1 MEPVS
6 LTRWLVTARRKA
18 SSFTSGPRSP
28 ESVIK
33 NSVGI
38 GMNPRLI
45 GVAGPLEGSLCVLPE
60 GELSIGRDAANQ
72 LSAGDGSLSRRHCVV
87 RREGAKCSVRDAGSR
102 NGTRV
107 NGVPVDEQQLMHGDQ
122 LSVGSSVLMF
132 LSEAEST
139 ASWTNQVLFED
150 TAELD
155 GLAIQFRKE
164 KQVARRPEEIL
175 AGLPGTPELTRYLQ
189 SLLKIATGIGG
200 IRDRES
206 LQWQLLGFLFD
217 VLPAERGA
225 VLYFDKT
232 GEVESTAAWDRLRG
246 PEHAV
251 PISESL
257 VRRVYAEKSGLV
269 AGDAAVERSAEQG
282 VGEIP
287 RARSVLCA
295 PMMIFGEL
303 LGAIY
308 LERSGLEGPFDD
320 AHLQVITAVGSIAAL
335 ALENLRHWERLK
347 EENQTL
353 KAEVNLQHNMVGISA
368 RMKEV
373 FEFVRRVAATDAT
386 VLIEGESG
394 TGKELVARAIHHNS
408 GRAEN
413 PFVAINCA
421 AIAENLLESELFGH
435 EKGSFTGASA
445 QKKGKIEMAEGG
457 TLFLDEVSEL
467 APELQ
472 AKLLR
477 VLQEREFE
485 RVGGTRAIPLDTRLI
500 AATNKKLSAAIEAGE
515 FRKDLYYRLNVVT
528 LTMPAL
534 RDRVEDIPQLAEHF
548 LSKASRKCKTKMKQL
563 SEEAMAC
570 LVKYD
575 WPGNVRELENA
586 IERAVVLGSGNVV
599 LPDDLPEAVLEV
611 GLTSPDGPAKY
622 YRSVKEMKRQ
632 MIVQALQQA
641 HGSYLEAAKA
651 LGIHPN
657 SLLRLMRNLNVKAS
671 TKAGQLP

>member
-1 MEPVS
+1 
-6 LTRWLVTARRKA
+6 
-18 SSFTSGPRSP
+18 
-28 ESVIK
+28 
-33 NSVGI
+33 
-38 GMNPRLI
+38 LI
-45 GVAGPLEGSLCVLPE
+45 GVAGPLEGTVCVLSE
-60 GELSIGRDAANQ
+60 GEFSIGRDAANQ
-72 LSAGDGSLSRRHCVV
+72 LWVEDSSLSRRHCVV
-87 RREGAKCSVRDAGSR
+87 QREGAKCSVRDVGSR
-102 NGTRV
+102 NGTCV
-107 NGVPVDEQQLMHGDQ
+107 NGVPVEEQQLEHWDQ
-122 LSVGSSVLMF
+122 LSVGSSLLVF
-132 LSEAEST
+132 LEAESAT
-139 ASWTNQVLFED
+139 SRTNQVLFED
-150 TAELD
+150 TTEFA
-155 GLAIQFRKE
+155 GLAIRLRHERK
-164 KQVARRPEEIL
+164 APRRPEEIF
-175 AGLPGTPELTRYLQ
+175 AELPGTPELTRYLQ

-217 VLPAERGA
+217 VVPAERGA

-232 GEVESTAAWDRLRG
+232 GEVESTAAWDRVRG

-251 PISESL
+251 LVSETL
-257 VRRVYAEKSGLV
+257 VRRVYAEKVGLV
-269 AGDAAVERSAEQG
+269 AGDAVDEQG
-282 VGEIP
+282 SKAGAGEEL
-287 RARSVLCA
+287 RARSVLCV
-295 PMMIFGEL
+295 PMMISGEA

-308 LERSGLEGPFDD
+308 LETGAPEGLFNE
-320 AHLQVITAVGSIAAL
+320 AHLQVMTAVGSIAAL
-335 ALENLRHWERLK
+335 ALENLRHWERLGQ
-347 EENQTL
+347 ENQAL
-353 KAEVNLQHNMVGISA
+353 RAEVNLEYNMVGISA

-386 VLIEGESG
+386 VLVEGESG
-394 TGKELVARAIHHNS
+394 TGKELVARAIHRNS
-408 GRAEN
+408 KRAEN

-435 EKGSFTGASA
+435 EKGAFTGATA
-445 QKKGKIEMAEGG
+445 QKKGRIEMAEGG

-500 AATNKKLSAAIEAGE
+500 AATNKKLSVAIEAGE

-528 LTMPAL
+528 LTMPTL
-534 RDRVEDIPQLAEHF
+534 RERTEDIPQLAEHF
-548 LSKASRKCKTKMKQL
+548 LSKASRKCKTKMKSL
-563 SEEAMAC
+563 SEEAKAC
-570 LVKYD
+570 LIKYD

-599 LPDDLPEAVLEV
+599 LPEDLPETILEA
-611 GLTSPDGPAKY
+611 GWAPSDGSAKY
-622 YRSVKEMKRQ
+622 HRSVKETKRQ
-632 MIVQALQQA
+632 MIVQALHQA

-671 TKAGQLP
+671 PSL

>member
-1 MEPVS
+1 
-6 LTRWLVTARRKA
+6 
-18 SSFTSGPRSP
+18 
-28 ESVIK
+28 
-33 NSVGI
+33 
-38 GMNPRLI
+38 MNPRLI
-45 GVAGPLEGSLCVLPE
+45 GVAGPLEGTVCVLPE
-60 GELSIGRDAANQ
+60 GEFSIGRDAANQ
-72 LSAGDGSLSRRHCVV
+72 LWVEDSSLSRRHCVV
-87 RREGAKCSVRDAGSR
+87 KREGAKCSVRDVGSR
-102 NGTRV
+102 NRTCV
-107 NGVPVDEQQLMHGDQ
+107 NGVPVEEQQLEHWDQ
-122 LSVGSSVLMF
+122 LSVGSSLLVF
-132 LSEAEST
+132 LEAESA
-139 ASWTNQVLFED
+139 ASRSNQVLFED
-150 TAELD
+150 TTEFA
-155 GLAIQFRKE
+155 GLAIRLRHERK
-164 KQVARRPEEIL
+164 APRRPEEIF
-175 AGLPGTPELTRYLQ
+175 AELPGMPEPTRYLQ

-217 VLPAERGA
+217 VVPAERGA

-232 GEVESTAAWDRLRG
+232 GEVESTAAWDRVRG
-246 PEHAV
+246 PEQV
-251 PISESL
+251 VSVSEAL
-257 VRRVYAEKSGLV
+257 VRRVYAEKAGVV
-269 AGDAAVERSAEQG
+269 AGDVLGKPGLKEGA
-282 VGEIP
+282 GEES
-287 RARSVLCA
+287 RRRSVLCV
-295 PMMIFGEL
+295 PMMISGEA

-308 LERSGLEGPFDD
+308 LETGVPEDLFNE
-320 AHLQVITAVGSIAAL
+320 AHLQVMTAVGSITAL

-347 EENQTL
+347 EENQAL
-353 KAEVNLQHNMVGISA
+353 RAEVNLEYNMVGVSA

-386 VLIEGESG
+386 VLVEGESG
-394 TGKELVARAIHHNS
+394 TGKELVARAIHRNS
-408 GRAEN
+408 KRAEN

-435 EKGSFTGASA
+435 EKGAFTGAAA
-445 QKKGKIEMAEGG
+445 QKKGRIEMAEGG

-500 AATNKKLSAAIEAGE
+500 AATNKKLSEAIESGE

-534 RDRVEDIPQLAEHF
+534 RDRTEDIPQLAEHF
-548 LSKASRKCKTKMKQL
+548 LLKASRKCKTRMKSL

-570 LVKYD
+570 LIQYD

-599 LPDDLPEAVLEV
+599 LPEDLPETILEAGVL
-611 GLTSPDGPAKY
+611 SDGSAKY
-622 YRSVKEMKRQ
+622 HRSMKETKRQ
-632 MIVQALQQA
+632 MIAQALQHA
-641 HGSYLEAAKA
+641 HGSYVDAAKS

-657 SLLRLMRNLNVKAS
+657 SLLRLMRNLHVKAS
-671 TKAGQLP
+671 KKASKDQ